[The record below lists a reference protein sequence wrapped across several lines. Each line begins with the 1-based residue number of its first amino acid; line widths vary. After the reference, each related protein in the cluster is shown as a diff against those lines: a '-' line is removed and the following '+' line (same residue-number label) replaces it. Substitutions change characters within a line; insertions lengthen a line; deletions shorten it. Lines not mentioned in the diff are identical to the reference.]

1 VLASISDLLP
11 YCANVQV
18 KGQIKKKNSIFVQIN
33 EMAEQNDLGRDGEA
47 KARDY
52 LIRQGYTILHTNW
65 RWHHYE
71 LDIVATKDEELIVV
85 EVKTRSE
92 DYLLS
97 PEEAVDNKKI
107 RRIVAAADAYVRYF
121 NLELP
126 VRFDIITLIKGKEGF
141 RIEHIDDAF
150 YAPCR

>member
-1 VLASISDLLP
+1 
-11 YCANVQV
+11 
-18 KGQIKKKNSIFVQIN
+18 
-33 EMAEQNDLGRDGEA
+33 MAEQNDLGRDGEA
-47 KARDY
+47 KARGY
-52 LIRQGYTILHTNW
+52 LIQQGYTILHTNW

-141 RIEHIDDAF
+141 QIEHIDDAF